1 MKNKRFSIVTA
12 FILAP
17 FISIPAQVVDSGDLT
32 QHIYDILAS
41 MTSSYGGEDGGA
53 TLIRFSSFSESHS
66 EVILA
71 NIC

>member
-41 MTSSYGGEDGGA
+41 MPFSYGGEDGA
-53 TLIRFSSFSESHS
+53 AMLIRFSSFSESHS